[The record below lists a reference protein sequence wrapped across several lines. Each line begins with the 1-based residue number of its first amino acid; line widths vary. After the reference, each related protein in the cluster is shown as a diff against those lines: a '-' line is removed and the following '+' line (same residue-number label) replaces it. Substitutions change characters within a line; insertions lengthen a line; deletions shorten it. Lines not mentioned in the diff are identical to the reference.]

1 MINDVQLRALKPS
14 SPPSIH
20 IECRSNQRV
29 NGETV
34 VLLLPDFFSLK
45 RNKGKGKEKKK
56 PHIHILKSP
65 PPKKPAVSLIIMEEN
80 LDGDVSAM
88 QGKGSITLMRCKR
101 PSPFGVV

>member
-20 IECRSNQRV
+20 MECRSNQRV

-56 PHIHILKSP
+56 KPHIHILMSA
-65 PPKKPAVSLIIMEEN
+65 PARS
-80 LDGDVSAM
+80 GQA
-88 QGKGSITLMRCKR
+88 GG
-101 PSPFGVV
+101 

>member
-20 IECRSNQRV
+20 MECRSNQRV

-56 PHIHILKSP
+56 TTHTHFKIP
-65 PPKKPAVSLIIMEEN
+65 PPQETSSQSDHYGREF
-80 LDGDVSAM
+80 
-88 QGKGSITLMRCKR
+88 RW
-101 PSPFGVV
+101 